1 MRINLCVNCMSDMGE
16 ASICPKCGYDEHTS
30 TQSGSFIKRRTILNG
45 RYIVGNAMGQGG
57 FGITYIG
64 FDMLLNT
71 KVAIKEYFPM
81 GNVIRDNMSGNT
93 VQWTSS
99 QFSDYD
105 WKAGCE
111 KFIAEAQKMAK
122 LNAVAGIV
130 SVHDTFYENGT
141 SYIVMD
147 YVDGITL
154 KNYIKKEG
162 LISHERIVDLFAP
175 LLKSLAKAHKNGLI
189 HRDISPDNIMIN
201 EDGELMLLDLGA
213 AKDLNYN
220 SNEFSMPVM
229 KMGFSP
235 AEQYVTKGDIGPW
248 TDVYAMCATIYYCI
262 YGKVPPDSMERLMA
276 DELNFPQTSYGKL
289 PDDFVATLAAGLA
302 NRKEERIQTMNELL
316 DGLEGK
322 IKFDNRTSENNNI
335 QPVNTNVQPTAASGY
350 NMQQANMNIQPT
362 AASGYNM
369 QQANMNI
376 QPTMPAPNYNA
387 GAVNM
392 NIQPTMPA
400 PGYNAGAVN
409 MNMQPTAPAP
419 NYNSRPVNPNVRSN
433 PQVRGYNV
441 RPQNNAVP
449 RANGNKKTVAIF
461 GSLALIAV
469 VFIVVLLVV
478 KPFSNSDNDSSGRT
492 TQSAYKTTEES
503 VAGVYKLSSFGGY
516 SISELKNQADKTG
529 TNIDELDTFIIQLF
543 SDGSFSLQ
551 YSSEYQT
558 GTYEI
563 SGQNIYLTVDG
574 EMEGGT
580 IKNGSITI
588 GSGDEM
594 MVFTK

>member
-1 MRINLCVNCMSDMGE
+1 
-16 ASICPKCGYDEHTS
+16 
-30 TQSGSFIKRRTILNG
+30 
-45 RYIVGNAMGQGG
+45 
-57 FGITYIG
+57 
-64 FDMLLNT
+64 
-71 KVAIKEYFPM
+71 
-81 GNVIRDNMSGNT
+81 
-93 VQWTSS
+93 
-99 QFSDYD
+99 
-105 WKAGCE
+105 
-111 KFIAEAQKMAK
+111 
-122 LNAVAGIV
+122 
-130 SVHDTFYENGT
+130 
-141 SYIVMD
+141 
-147 YVDGITL
+147 
-154 KNYIKKEG
+154 
-162 LISHERIVDLFAP
+162 
-175 LLKSLAKAHKNGLI
+175 
-189 HRDISPDNIMIN
+189 MIN

-516 SISELKNQADKTG
+516 SISELKNQADKAG
-529 TNIDELDTFIIQLF
+529 TNIDELDTFKIQLF

-563 SGQNIYLTVDG
+563 SGETIYLTVDG
-574 EMEGGT
+574 DTEVGT
-580 IKNGSITI
+580 IKNGSITV